1 MQQIEKYEDRVT
13 ALARVPL
20 LANLSRESLDV
31 LARSTM
37 RRRLR
42 PGEMVFLEGQSCDG
56 LYIVESGLVKLYKAS
71 RAGREQALTTH
82 GPGESLSELP
92 VVDGGRHPSCAAA
105 VKRSTLLFIS
115 TKVVQSV
122 CRNEP
127 RCAQNVLGVVARRLR
142 TAWNK
147 IEELS
152 FASVQRR
159 LAAYLLRLTSCGKI
173 SSITRF
179 TKLPTN
185 HEIASEIGTVRELVS
200 RHLSRFNEQ
209 GIIRLVRRE
218 FCVLDVD
225 ALAREAAGIR
235 RSHVSHHP
243 LATVQTRGN
252 TSCPTGTKSTKVENT
267 ATN

>member
-20 LANLSRESLDV
+20 LANLSRESLDG
-31 LARSTM
+31 LARGM
-37 RRRLR
+37 LRRRLR
-42 PGEMVFLEGQSCDG
+42 AGAIVFLEGQSCDG
-56 LYIVESGLVKLYKAS
+56 LYIVESGLVKLYKTS
-71 RAGREQALTTH
+71 RGGREQALTTH

-115 TKVVQSV
+115 TQVVQSV
-122 CRNEP
+122 CKTEP

-142 TAWNK
+142 TAWDK

-152 FASVQRR
+152 FAGVQRR
-159 LAAYLLRLTSCGKI
+159 LATYLMRLASCGKI
-173 SSITRF
+173 PSTTRF
-179 TKLPTN
+179 TQLPTN

-200 RHLSRFNEQ
+200 RHLGRFNEQ
-209 GIIRLVRRE
+209 GIIRLAGRK

-225 ALAREAAGIR
+225 ALAREAAGIH
-235 RSHVSHHP
+235 RSHVSHRP
-243 LATVQTRGN
+243 LAIVQVGRN
-252 TSCPTGTKSTKVENT
+252 TSCPTGMKSTRVKNT
-267 ATN
+267 ATS